1 MELNY
6 QECLTDKIETMGK
19 VKLTLVKSTAKRSP
33 SQKSTLIALGLGK
46 THSSVQKEVNPA
58 IEGMINKVKHVLK
71 VENI

>member
-1 MELNY
+1 
-6 QECLTDKIETMGK
+6 MGK

-33 SQKSTLIALGLGK
+33 SQKATLIALGLGK
-46 THSSVQKEVNPA
+46 THSSVQKEFNPA